1 MSKPYTGKKGSIE
14 KTIMI
19 CPVRCFT
26 CGRVI
31 ADKIKYFQRKRREL
45 LGSTT
50 ASPIL
55 DKAEEPEERILGAVL
70 DELGLD
76 LMCCRRHLL
85 TQVDLIDII

>member
-1 MSKPYTGKKGSIE
+1 
-14 KTIMI
+14 MI

-31 ADKIKYFQRKRREL
+31 ADKIKYFQRRRREL
-45 LGSTT
+45 LGSST
-50 ASPIL
+50 AAPIL
-55 DKAEEPEERILGAVL
+55 DKAEEPNERALGEVL

-85 TQVDLIDII
+85 TQVDLIDVI

>member
-1 MSKPYTGKKGSIE
+1 
-14 KTIMI
+14 MI

-31 ADKIKYFQRKRREL
+31 ADKIKYFQRKRQEL
-45 LGSTT
+45 LGSKT
-50 ASPIL
+50 AAPIL
-55 DKAEEPEERILGAVL
+55 DSGVQEEERVMGALL
-70 DELGLD
+70 DELELT